1 MEFVSIIIL
10 KKNKKYLKQ
19 ILIIIMLL
27 EGEVLVKYGKFKK
40 KKQPE
45 YLQWNKCLKLCIKLL
60 I

>member
-45 YLQWNKCLKLCIKLL
+45 YLQ
-60 I
+60 